1 MVIRKVTYFCLGC
14 ALLVC
19 VMVVLERPAYA
30 YYVDPGSGLFL
41 LQSVS
46 TAALGVLYVIRR
58 KLKLVKKPKTSEAA
72 ALPAVASP
80 KAESARVS

>member
-1 MVIRKVTYFCLGC
+1 MVIRKITYFCLGC

-41 LQSVS
+41 LQSIS
-46 TAALGVLYVIRR
+46 TAALGLLYVIRR

-72 ALPAVASP
+72 SLPVVAP
-80 KAESARVS
+80 PETESAHVS